1 MKVVKQIKLCQREW
15 DKIGYDR
22 MGWGVGWSNMQLEEW
37 ELRYTPWNIQDAYL
51 FIVKT
56 LKNL

>member
-1 MKVVKQIKLCQREW
+1 MNDMKGW

-37 ELRYTPWNIQDAYL
+37 ELRYTPWNIQEAYL
-51 FIVKT
+51 FIIKT